1 MIIKISNFGPI
12 KEFTF
17 DLNKDL
23 IAIYG
28 TNNIGKSYAIELV
41 YLFLKFFTNNNTNFD
56 ILFNSIKNTFGNLS
70 FNNTKIFFEMNNKY
84 SIMFYLTDNNI
95 MFDVLL
101 NNNSFSVSTENIIL
115 DIKEQISNVYFLPA
129 SRSGIYNAMS
139 SFGQIFAELSKIRH
153 LLTKKIEI
161 PSLSEPIA
169 DYFIE
174 LTEINGKN
182 VNVNNNIIEL
192 SQQIESEILK
202 GNVIFDKKTK
212 NLKYKPFNTEKEF
225 ELSYV
230 SSMVSEISPIVAFL
244 KYILSKEKRQ
254 VVLFIEEPEAHLHP
268 ENIIKLVE
276 IFVKL
281 TKLNV
286 KVIMTSHSNYV
297 FNKLNNMVISKELL
311 IDKYSAIK
319 LNQTETGSISK
330 DLLIDKFG
338 ADDENFIDVSE
349 QLYEERETLIEK
361 MNSEIDNDKPN

>member
-56 ILFNSIKNTFGNLS
+56 ILVNSVKNTFGEYS
-70 FNNTKIFFEMNNKY
+70 FKNTKVFFEINDKY
-84 SIMFYLTDNNI
+84 SIIFYFTDNSVL
-95 MFDVLL
+95 FDIS
-101 NNNSFSVSTENIIL
+101 NKNSFSVSKEKAIS

-169 DYFIE
+169 DYFIQ
-174 LTEINGKN
+174 LTEINGR
-182 VNVNNNIIEL
+182 NNNNVDIINL
-192 SQQIESEILK
+192 SQKIESEILK
-202 GNVIFDKKTK
+202 GSVIFDKKTK
-212 NLKYKPFNTEKEF
+212 NLRYKPFNTEKEF

-244 KYILSKEKRQ
+244 KYILSKEKKQ
-254 VVLFIEEPEAHLHP
+254 TVLFIEEPEAHLHP

-297 FNKLNNMVISKELL
+297 FNKLNNIIISKELS

-319 LNQTETGSISK
+319 LNQTEEGSVSK
-330 DLLIDKFG
+330 ELLIDKFG

-349 QLYEERETLIEK
+349 KLYEERTNLIEK